1 MLAPGL
7 WPLGEVEKQFVR
19 QSREGYGSARCFVGA
34 QLAVE
39 PARIRAK
46 LGRALAYAQSKHPM
60 LSCVLVKHPAHGVVL
75 QRSDMAI
82 RASDFPGEAW
92 MDVFQRLAKVPL
104 ALNKLPVESR
114 ACSRAWAARRSRLS
128 SARV

>member
-46 LGRALAYAQSKHPM
+46 LGRALAYVQSKHPM